1 MNSNFKKY
9 LLICR
14 NSVIAIAFLFSFHSC
29 QKKEDISGLSNT
41 TVDNNIITVDYA
53 TEIAENVNKS
63 ELALK
68 SRTTKSAASRKQ
80 KKIKNSR
87 TIQEGKNPYFFI
99 FNYQEGGFTVI
110 SGDRRLMPIMAYS
123 ENGQFGDTIPSGLA
137 NWMLSTADII
147 KDIRVQN
154 ADASPSVLQE
164 WQAMECPPPLATK
177 SVQAIG
183 DCPPSGGSTDPVTTT
198 VGPLLPCTWGQ
209 QDSYNTYCF
218 TSTGLP
224 ALTGCVATAMAQ
236 VMRYWQYPAFYNW
249 ANMPNASGNSDVAHL
264 MYDAGTSVATIFGT
278 IESAAYHSAID
289 AALRNTFHY
298 STASNVAYNYLVVKQ
313 QLSLKQPVIL
323 SGKREKKIILTWS
336 GFHTIYSKGHEWVC
350 DGYSTTQYP
359 TLTTLY
365 FHMNWGWHEMWG
377 GDDFNGWFAFND
389 WTMSNGRNYQYNQEA
404 VINIHP

>member
-1 MNSNFKKY
+1 MKSNFKKY

-14 NSVIAIAFLFSFHSC
+14 NSVIAIAFLLSFQSC
-29 QKKEDISGLSNT
+29 QKKDDISVKSNT
-41 TVDNNIITVDYA
+41 IVDNNIITADYA
-53 TEIAENVNKS
+53 TEIAENINKS

-87 TIQEGKNPYFFI
+87 TIQEGKDPYFFI

-123 ENGQFGDTIPSGLA
+123 EYGQFGDTIPSGLA

-177 SVQAIG
+177 SVQVIG

-198 VGPLLPCTWGQ
+198 VGPLLPCTWGENY
-209 QDSYNTYCF
+209 SYNTYCK
-218 TSTGLP
+218 TIAGLQ
-224 ALTGCVATAMAQ
+224 AVTGCVATAMAQ
-236 VMRYWQYPAFYNW
+236 VMMYWKFPTNYNW
-249 ANMPNASGNSDVAHL
+249 ANMPMAYGNSDVATL
-264 MYDAGTSVATIFGT
+264 MRDAGKSVGTTYGT
-278 IESAAYHSAID
+278 IESAAYHSTID
-289 AALRNTFHY
+289 TALKNKFHY
-298 STASNVAYNYLVVKQ
+298 SSANNVAYNYLVVKQ
-313 QLSLKQPVIL
+313 QISLRQPVLL
-323 SGKREKKIILTWS
+323 SGKREKEIKLTWS
-336 GFHTIYSKGHEWVC
+336 GLQTIYSKGHEWVC

-359 TLTTLY
+359 TFSTLY
-365 FHMNWGWHEMWG
+365 FHMNWGWHEMSG
-377 GDDFNGWFAFND
+377 GDDFNGWFAYND
-389 WTMSNGRNYQYNQEA
+389 WTISNGRNYQYNQEA